1 MNHPTTP
8 ELFEFIDNRLGKERA
23 GQVASHLAECVLC
36 RRRTELERSTRHIMQ
51 SEPLFKAPER
61 LAALVMVNVAA
72 PPRDPL
78 VLRLLSKLGSFM
90 AMIVVLAIVGLAI
103 VKVPG
108 AIDQP
113 DKTSSSITHVVA
125 PLSEVYAKGM
135 QTFIDRTSTITQ
147 AIETTGDVQ
156 FWKTVFII
164 ALTIGVLVA
173 ADRVF
178 GKRFIKLRS

>member
-1 MNHPTTP
+1 MNHLTTS

-36 RRRTELERSTRHIMQ
+36 RRRAELEHSTHQIVQ

-61 LAALVMVNVAA
+61 LAALVMISVAA
-72 PPRDPL
+72 PMRDPL
-78 VLRLLSKLGSFM
+78 VLRLLSKLGSLV

-108 AIDQP
+108 ANDQP
-113 DKTSSSITHVVA
+113 DKTSSSITQVVA

-135 QTFIDRTSTITQ
+135 QTFVDRTSAITQ

>member
-1 MNHPTTP
+1 MNHPTTS

-23 GQVASHLAECVLC
+23 GQVTSHLAECAPC
-36 RRRTELERSTRHIMQ
+36 RRQAELERSTHHIVQ

-61 LAALVMVNVAA
+61 LAALVMISVAA
-72 PPRDPL
+72 PMRDPL
-78 VLRLLSKLGSFM
+78 VLRLLSKLGSLV
-90 AMIVVLAIVGLAI
+90 AMIVVLAVVGLGI
-103 VKVPG
+103 VKVSG
-108 AIDQP
+108 TNDQP
-113 DKTSSSITHVVA
+113 DKTSSSITQVVA
-125 PLSEVYAKGM
+125 PLSEVYTKAM
-135 QTFIDRTSTITQ
+135 QTFVNRTSTISQ
-147 AIETTGDVQ
+147 SIENAGDVQ